1 MQKVQSSPKG
11 RNKISELEEEEI
23 DYDDEETLNTLV
35 KDNTYDSSID
45 LTDDYDVD
53 KMNTTLLDIAANII
67 DIKSLFSE
75 LQSMNPQSVAVLQSY
90 MLVYRFILR
99 DEYRFEQI
107 VNNLGQLQRTNK
119 LEQSRDNT
127 PIFCD
132 SDDYSVFVVSGDV
145 KDLGRILRVN
155 RAVD

>member
-1 MQKVQSSPKG
+1 MQKVSSSPKG
-11 RNKISELEEEEI
+11 RSKLSELEEEEI

-75 LQSMNPQSVAVLQSY
+75 LQSMNP
-90 MLVYRFILR
+90 
-99 DEYRFEQI
+99 
-107 VNNLGQLQRTNK
+107 
-119 LEQSRDNT
+119 
-127 PIFCD
+127 
-132 SDDYSVFVVSGDV
+132 
-145 KDLGRILRVN
+145 
-155 RAVD
+155 

>member
-1 MQKVQSSPKG
+1 MQKVSSSPKG

-23 DYDDEETLNTLV
+23 DYDDVETLNTLV

-75 LQSMNPQSVAVLQSY
+75 LQSMNP
-90 MLVYRFILR
+90 
-99 DEYRFEQI
+99 
-107 VNNLGQLQRTNK
+107 
-119 LEQSRDNT
+119 
-127 PIFCD
+127 
-132 SDDYSVFVVSGDV
+132 
-145 KDLGRILRVN
+145 
-155 RAVD
+155 

>member
-1 MQKVQSSPKG
+1 MQKVSSSPKG

-75 LQSMNPQSVAVLQSY
+75 LQSMNP
-90 MLVYRFILR
+90 
-99 DEYRFEQI
+99 
-107 VNNLGQLQRTNK
+107 
-119 LEQSRDNT
+119 
-127 PIFCD
+127 
-132 SDDYSVFVVSGDV
+132 
-145 KDLGRILRVN
+145 
-155 RAVD
+155 

>member
-1 MQKVQSSPKG
+1 MQKVSSSPKG

-53 KMNTTLLDIAANII
+53 KMNKTLLDIAANII

-75 LQSMNPQSVAVLQSY
+75 LQSMNP
-90 MLVYRFILR
+90 
-99 DEYRFEQI
+99 
-107 VNNLGQLQRTNK
+107 
-119 LEQSRDNT
+119 
-127 PIFCD
+127 
-132 SDDYSVFVVSGDV
+132 
-145 KDLGRILRVN
+145 
-155 RAVD
+155 

>member
-1 MQKVQSSPKG
+1 MQKVSSSPKG

-35 KDNTYDSSID
+35 KDNAYDSSID

-75 LQSMNPQSVAVLQSY
+75 LQSMNP
-90 MLVYRFILR
+90 
-99 DEYRFEQI
+99 
-107 VNNLGQLQRTNK
+107 
-119 LEQSRDNT
+119 
-127 PIFCD
+127 
-132 SDDYSVFVVSGDV
+132 
-145 KDLGRILRVN
+145 
-155 RAVD
+155 

>member
-1 MQKVQSSPKG
+1 M
-11 RNKISELEEEEI
+11 EEEEI

-75 LQSMNPQSVAVLQSY
+75 LQSMNP
-90 MLVYRFILR
+90 
-99 DEYRFEQI
+99 
-107 VNNLGQLQRTNK
+107 
-119 LEQSRDNT
+119 
-127 PIFCD
+127 
-132 SDDYSVFVVSGDV
+132 
-145 KDLGRILRVN
+145 
-155 RAVD
+155 